1 MGEKHGEVR
10 IMAET
15 EKFTIKSEDVVKR
28 IKELIREGN
37 IRRIRLIHEGRT
49 IFDIP
54 LTGGAGVV
62 AAGVIFAPV
71 LAAIGAFAALVSDVT
86 IEVEKVEEK
95 K

>member
-1 MGEKHGEVR
+1 MTD
-10 IMAET
+10 T
-15 EKFTIKSEDVVKR
+15 EKFTLKSEDVVRK

-37 IRRIRLIHEGRT
+37 IRRIRLIHDGKT

-54 LTGGAGVV
+54 LTVGAGL
-62 AAGVIFAPV
+62 AAVGIIWAPV

-86 IEVEKVEEK
+86 IEVEKTGESK

>member
-1 MGEKHGEVR
+1 
-10 IMAET
+10 MAET

-28 IKELIREGN
+28 IKELIKEGN
-37 IRRIRLIHEGRT
+37 VRRIRLIHDGKT

-54 LTGGAGVV
+54 LSVGAGL
-62 AAGVIFAPV
+62 AAVGILWAPV

-86 IEVEKVEEK
+86 IEVEKTEPK

>member
-1 MGEKHGEVR
+1 
-10 IMAET
+10 MADT

-28 IKELIREGN
+28 IKELIKEGN
-37 IRRIRLIHEGRT
+37 IRRIRLIHDGKT

-54 LTGGAGVV
+54 LTVGAGL
-62 AAGVIFAPV
+62 AAVGILWAPV

-86 IEVEKVEEK
+86 IEVEKVPEK

>member
-1 MGEKHGEVR
+1 MVIVEEVAK
-10 IMAET
+10 MAET

-28 IKELIREGN
+28 IKEIIREGN
-37 IRRIRLIHEGRT
+37 VRRIRLIHDGKT

-54 LTGGAGVV
+54 LTAGAAL
-62 AAGVIFAPV
+62 AAVGIIWAPV

-86 IEVEKVEEK
+86 VEVEKVEPK